1 MLKTSIVIGIYNHL
15 PEGSSDG
22 EFERLY
28 QTCYRPFLSVLNRF
42 PDIQVVAFYS
52 GSLLKRLETR
62 HPEYLMLLEE
72 LSARR
77 QLELLGGGFYAPL
90 LPLLPGSD
98 RLGQIEILTTYLRK
112 HFGKRP
118 RGCWLSEY
126 AWEPWLASSLHTC
139 GMDYAFLT
147 VDQFRRSLGASDGY
161 EPMLT
166 EDQGRCITVIP
177 SYDCSF
183 SYGAP
188 VSIADAAE
196 ELVGR
201 PGLCAV
207 MMAGETIAPQWEA
220 SGMETPD
227 LYLERSFARI
237 RSLALELETVLPSRY
252 LKAHKAQAR
261 AYFSGSSSP
270 GYAAAC
276 ASPSSGGVEPAA
288 APSLRSAVLAS
299 AASSA
304 LHAKMYYVH
313 LIIGQLR
320 GDRSRKKSAAEDLW
334 RGQSADAYWL
344 SPVGGIA
351 SPAIRQAAY
360 RGLLDAEQTTRVK
373 GNFKPGIIRSD
384 TDFDGVKELI
394 YLGSDYNACI
404 QPLGAAICFLDAL
417 KQRVNVCDLFNG
429 ERSPDRAHRS
439 MFVDRVYAREPGESA
454 ALEPWIG
461 DAGIFSRA
469 IFDEAAAKAN
479 HLSASL
485 TREGLYEH
493 DGSSRIIALEKT
505 FIFSKRGFEL
515 RYSIVNRS
523 EAPVEFYLGIEL
535 NACLFE
541 GDQPQARLFPDS
553 LRDQG
558 EPEPIPSPATGDDRG
573 GPGASGVSS
582 IDFGEFGSLK
592 GLKLA
597 LSEPGSYRRADIVYA
612 AGDGRSFAQGSCALL
627 YWKIRLEPETPRRLG
642 LNLELGH

>member
-1 MLKTSIVIGIYNHL
+1 MLKTSIVLGIYNHL
-15 PEGSSDG
+15 PDGSADG

-42 PDIQVVAFYS
+42 PDIQAVAYYS

-77 QLELLGGGFYAPL
+77 QLELLGGGFYAPI

-147 VDQFRRSLGASDGY
+147 VDQFRRSLGASDRY

-166 EDQGRCITVIP
+166 EDQGRCITIIP
-177 SYDCSF
+177 SYDCASSF
-183 SYGAP
+183 DAP
-188 VSIADAAE
+188 TGLADAAE
-196 ELVGR
+196 ALVGR
-201 PGLCAV
+201 VGLAAV
-207 MMAGETIAPQWEA
+207 MMAGESIAPQWEA

-227 LYLERSFARI
+227 LFLERSFARI
-237 RSLALELETVLPSRY
+237 RSLSLELETVSPSRY
-252 LKAHKAQAR
+252 LKTHKAQAR

-276 ASPSSGGVEPAA
+276 APTSDGGGEPAQG
-288 APSLRSAVLAS
+288 PSLRSAVIAS

-344 SPVGGIA
+344 SPAGGIA

-384 TDFDGVKELI
+384 TDFDGIKELI

-404 QPLGAAICFLDAL
+404 QPLGASIGFLDAL
-417 KQRVNVCDLFNG
+417 KPRVNVCDLFNG

-439 MFVDRVYAREPGESA
+439 MFVDRVYAHEPGVDA
-454 ALEPWIG
+454 ALEPWVG

-469 IFDEAAAKAN
+469 VFDESAAKAN

-485 TREGLYEH
+485 AREGLYEH
-493 DGSSRIIALEKT
+493 GGSSRLLALEKT

-515 RYSIVNRS
+515 KYTLVNRS
-523 EAPVEFYLGIEL
+523 EAPVELYLATEL
-535 NACLFE
+535 NLSRFDDEQAPAKLFSN
-541 GDQPQARLFPDS
+541 AV
-553 LRDQG
+553 RDQAEAEARR
-558 EPEPIPSPATGDDRG
+558 EPEARAGRA
-573 GPGASGVSS
+573 GPGGSELVSL
-582 IDFGEFGSLK
+582 DFGDLSSLK
-592 GLKLA
+592 GLRLT
-597 LSEPGSYRRADIVYA
+597 LSEPGSYRSADIRYVA
-612 AGDGRSFAQGSCALL
+612 ADGRAFDQGRCALI
-627 YWKIRLEPETPRRLG
+627 YWKLSLEPETPRRLSMT
-642 LNLELGH
+642 LELGH

>member
-1 MLKTSIVIGIYNHL
+1 MLKTSIVLGIYNHL
-15 PEGSSDG
+15 PEGSSDS

-42 PDIQVVAFYS
+42 PDIQAVAFYS

-77 QLELLGGGFYAPL
+77 QLELLGGGFYAPI

-98 RLGQIEILTTYLRK
+98 RLGQIEVLTTYLRK

-147 VDQFRRSLGASDGY
+147 VEQFRRSLGASDRY

-177 SYDCSF
+177 SYDCSC

-188 VSIADAAE
+188 LGLADAAE
-196 ELVGR
+196 ALVGR
-201 PGLCAV
+201 AGLAAV
-207 MMAGETIAPQWEA
+207 MMAGEKIAPQWEA

-227 LYLERSFARI
+227 LFLERSFARI
-237 RSLALELETVLPSRY
+237 RSRALELETVLPSRY

-276 ASPSSGGVEPAA
+276 STPAGGGGDPAE

-373 GNFKPGIIRSD
+373 GSFKPGIIRSD
-384 TDFDGVKELI
+384 TDFDGIKELI
-394 YLGSDYNACI
+394 YLGGDYNACI
-404 QPLGAAICFLDAL
+404 QPLGASISFLDVL
-417 KQRVNVCDLFNG
+417 KPRVNVCDLFNG
-429 ERSPDRAHRS
+429 ERSPDQAHRS
-439 MFVDRVYAREPGESA
+439 MFVDRIYAQEPGAAA
-454 ALEPWIG
+454 ALEPWVG

-469 IFDEAAAKAN
+469 VFDESAAKAN

-485 TREGLYEH
+485 SREGLYER
-493 DGSSRIIALEKT
+493 GGASRILALEKT

-515 RYSIVNRS
+515 RYSVVNRS
-523 EAPVEFYLGIEL
+523 EAPAELYFAIEL
-535 NACLFE
+535 NACRFEDEQPPAKLFT
-541 GDQPQARLFPDS
+541 DS
-553 LRDQG
+553 LRDQADADARR
-558 EPEPIPSPATGDDRG
+558 EPETEAGRVGSCGRDL
-573 GPGASGVSS
+573 SS
-582 IDFGEFGSLK
+582 FDLGDFGSIK
-592 GLKLA
+592 GIRIS
-597 LSEPGSYRRADIVYA
+597 LSEPASYRRADIRYA
-612 AGDGRSFAQGSCALL
+612 SSDGRSFEQGSCVLL
-627 YWKIRLEPETPRRLG
+627 YWRLRLEPESPRRLG
-642 LNLELGH
+642 LAVELGH

>member
-1 MLKTSIVIGIYNHL
+1 MLKTSIVLGTYNHL
-15 PEGSSDG
+15 PEGCSDS
-22 EFERLY
+22 EFEGLY

-42 PDIQVVAFYS
+42 PDIQAVAFYS

-90 LPLLPGSD
+90 LPLLPSSD

-118 RGCWLSEY
+118 RGCWLGEY

-147 VDQFRRSLGASDGY
+147 VDQFRRSLGDSDRY

-166 EDQGRCITVIP
+166 EDQGRCISVIP
-177 SYDCSF
+177 SYDCLF

-188 VSIADAAE
+188 MNMASAAE
-196 ELVGR
+196 ALVGK

-227 LYLERSFARI
+227 LYLESSFARI

-270 GYAAAC
+270 RYAAAC
-276 ASPSSGGVEPAA
+276 ASSPAGGAPAEV
-288 APSLRSAVLAS
+288 PSLRSAVLAS

-304 LHAKMYYVH
+304 LHAKMYYAH

-320 GDRSRKKSAAEDLW
+320 GDRSRKKSASEDLW

-344 SPVGGIA
+344 SPIGGIA
-351 SPAIRQAAY
+351 SPSIRQAAY
-360 RGLLDAEQTTRVK
+360 CGLLDAEQTTRVK

-384 TDFDGVKELI
+384 TDFDGIKELI

-404 QPLGAAICFLDAL
+404 QPLGATIGFLDAL

-439 MFVDRVYAREPGESA
+439 MFVDRVYAQEPGEGA
-454 ALEPWIG
+454 ALEPWKG
-461 DAGIFSRA
+461 DAGIFSCA
-469 IFDEAAAKAN
+469 MFDEAAAKVN
-479 HLSASL
+479 HLSATL
-485 TREGLYEH
+485 TREGLYEQG
-493 DGSSRIIALEKT
+493 GSSRIIALEKT

-515 RYSIVNRS
+515 RYSIMNRS
-523 EAPVEFYLGIEL
+523 EAPVELYLGIEL
-535 NACLFE
+535 NACLIE
-541 GDQPQARLFPDS
+541 DDQPQAKFFPES
-553 LRDQG
+553 LRVQG
-558 EPEPIPSPATGDDRG
+558 EQALPQKPATRPDRGVAG
-573 GPGASGVSS
+573 GPGVDSF
-582 IDFGEFGSLK
+582 DFGEFGSLK

-597 LSEPGSYRRADIVYA
+597 LSEPGSYRCADIGYA
-612 AGDGRSFAQGSCALL
+612 TADGRAFAQGSCVLL
-627 YWKIRLEPETPRRLG
+627 YWKLRLEPETPRRLG
-642 LNLELGH
+642 LTLELGH